1 MAVVAAMFMITLTL
15 QAPVVVFFEAY
26 RLYFFAGRYPRL
38 EALLWPAQPAPPTPE
53 PLRQPP
59 PPLPGIAG

>member
-1 MAVVAAMFMITLTL
+1 MFTIVLTL